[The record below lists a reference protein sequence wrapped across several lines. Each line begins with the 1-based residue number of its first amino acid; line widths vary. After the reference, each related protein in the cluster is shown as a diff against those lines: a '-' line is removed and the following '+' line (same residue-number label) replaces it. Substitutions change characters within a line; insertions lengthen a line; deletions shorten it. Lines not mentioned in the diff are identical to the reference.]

1 VIGEKITP
9 DHSILDRSFLKKF
22 NFLSPAPS
30 NVAFTS
36 SAGDLSRPPKPEN
49 QGGVAHR
56 RIAFTQ
62 VKAIARSEQLRD
74 RSVTFRQKGSPV
86 LNFKFEQFIEHTVMF
101 L

>member
-1 VIGEKITP
+1 MWRSQVQLEIYLGHLSLKI
-9 DHSILDRSFLKKF
+9 R
-22 NFLSPAPS
+22 
-30 NVAFTS
+30 
-36 SAGDLSRPPKPEN
+36 
-49 QGGVAHR
+49 GGVAHR

-74 RSVTFRQKGSPV
+74 RSVTFGQKGSPV